1 MSRRFLAAV
10 LVTVCWSG
18 MALGQ
23 SGMLFPLEPPAEIA
37 RDAFA
42 TRYSGLLM
50 DEFAKTVRESA
61 DMACL
66 QPKGLDAAKLKQ
78 RGTDL
83 FQRWGTRI
91 MERIAGNIDLKRFD
105 AGLTARAGA
114 NAKQDIAALRRLPEV
129 QRFIALERPMRL
141 AKVTD
146 FVVEQ
151 FDRYVLITRIRLKSF
166 APLATGNERLLRAN
180 PTEVSE
186 TAVERLAARKSP
198 QVERFLKLS
207 EAAAGAMLEAFDRET
222 ALLWGPTTFYRGVEA
237 DLAGI
242 CVMPR
247 Q

>member
-61 DMACL
+61 DAACL
-66 QPKGLDAAKLKQ
+66 QSNGLDAAKLKQ

-83 FQRWGTRI
+83 FRRWGTRI
-91 MERIAGNIDLKRFD
+91 MERLAGNIDFQKFD
-105 AGLTARAGA
+105 SALAARAGA
-114 NAKQDIAALRRLPEV
+114 NAKQDIATLRRLPEV
-129 QRFIALERPMRL
+129 QRYVTLERPMRL

-151 FDRYVLITRIRLKSF
+151 FDRYVLLTRIRLKSF
-166 APLATGNERLLRAN
+166 APIATGNERLLRAN
-180 PTEVSE
+180 PTEASE
-186 TAVERLAARKSP
+186 TAVERLAARKLP
-198 QVERFLKLS
+198 QVERFLRLS
-207 EAAAGAMLEAFDRET
+207 EAAAGAMQDAFDRET
-222 ALLWGPTTFYRGVEA
+222 VLLWGPATFYRGVET
-237 DLAGI
+237 DLAEI
-242 CVMPR
+242 CIMPR